1 VTVDVPE
8 GDRVLATPVARFRAV
23 AVTEAVSWAGLLL
36 GMFFKYVVVHNAMG
50 VHVFG
55 TIHGVVFLGYL
66 ALAMQV
72 RPRQGWNGRTTFL
85 ALLASIPPF
94 GSVVFERW
102 ATRTG
107 RLAEPSAAFAG
118 RE

>member
-1 VTVDVPE
+1 MP
-8 GDRVLATPVARFRAV
+8 ATPVARFRTV
-23 AVTEAVSWAGLLL
+23 AVTEAVSWAGLLI
-36 GMFFKYVVVHNAMG
+36 GMFFKYVVVHDPVG

-55 TIHGVVFLGYL
+55 TVHGVVFLGYL
-66 ALAMQV
+66 ALAVQL
-72 RPRQGWNGRTTFL
+72 RSRQAWDARTTFL

-107 RLAEPSAAFAG
+107 RLAEPPAATVAVG
-118 RE
+118 ESGE